1 MREYLER
8 TWDWIKDK
16 SRSAYEF
23 VREEREKVAIAGIVL
38 IMLLFLGGMAFAW
51 WYSNRPDPELE
62 RMRELREAIDN
73 EQDPEKRRELMREYF
88 QGMRNLNEEQRTI
101 LWAEMEENNRF
112 NDRLRQFFSLPY
124 EERVKQIDQEI
135 DRMLEMRK
143 KFEEMRQQ
151 GFRGPRGGGGPGGFG
166 SGGPGGGGPGGGG
179 PGRGGPGFGAGG
191 KPNPNFAG
199 PGGRGPGGP
208 GGPQAG
214 PPGQQPGQPRRTL
227 SSEER
232 DRLRRLYL
240 DHTSPE
246 MRAMRSEYRRLMQE
260 RMQQRGISFG
270 GRGFG
275 GFGFGGPPFG
285 GGPGGPRR

>member
-1 MREYLER
+1 MREYFER
-8 TWDWIKDK
+8 AWEWIKDK
-16 SRSAYEF
+16 SLDAYDF
-23 VREEREKVAIAGIVL
+23 VREEREKVAIAAIVI

-51 WYSNRPDPELE
+51 WYSNRPDPELAH
-62 RMRELREAIDN
+62 MRDLRERIDN

-88 QGMRNLNEEQRTI
+88 QGMRNLTEEQRTV

-124 EERVKQIDQEI
+124 EERIKQIDQEI
-135 DRMLEMRK
+135 DRMLEMRRK
-143 KFEEMRQQ
+143 WEEMRQRFAAQ
-151 GFRGPRGGGGPGGFG
+151 GGGQPRGPRPGQGGP
-166 SGGPGGGGPGGGG
+166 PGGGNPGAGPGAFGGK
-179 PGRGGPGFGAGG
+179 PGFGPGAPNVGG
-191 KPNPNFAG
+191 PN
-199 PGGRGPGGP
+199 RGP

-214 PPGQQPGQPRRTL
+214 PGQPGGQRRPL

-260 RMQQRGISFG
+260 RMQQRGVTLG

-275 GFGFGGPPFG
+275 GPGFGGPGFG
-285 GGPGGPRR
+285 GPGFGGPGFGGPRR